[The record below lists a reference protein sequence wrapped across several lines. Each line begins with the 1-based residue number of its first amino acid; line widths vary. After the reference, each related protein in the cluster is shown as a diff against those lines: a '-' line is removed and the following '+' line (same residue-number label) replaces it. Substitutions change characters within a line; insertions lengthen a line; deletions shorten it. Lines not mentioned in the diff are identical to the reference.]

1 MTQFIIHAKD
11 FTDAEAPARRAN
23 ARPFH
28 LQRMKEEKQKGIFIL
43 GGALLNEQ
51 NGMIG
56 SVIIVALPDIQSV
69 ESWIQQDPYVINK
82 VWDEITIT
90 PFRVADV

>member
-1 MTQFIIHAKD
+1 MPQFIIHAKD
-11 FTDAEAPARRAN
+11 FGDAEAPARRAY

-28 LQRMKEEKQKGIFIL
+28 LQRMKEEKKKGIFIL

-51 NGMIG
+51 SRMIG

-69 ESWIQQDPYVINK
+69 ESWIQQDSYVVNQ
-82 VWDEITIT
+82 VWNEITIT